1 MPVSKKRMKRGKPV
15 QRAAPPPSEE
25 PEQGPVPEGKPGHLQ
40 QRMGRPANPF
50 VQQQQ
55 AKRGAQRGR

>member
-1 MPVSKKRMKRGKPV
+1 V
-15 QRAAPPPSEE
+15 QRAAPAPAAESESE
-25 PEQGPVPEGKPGHLQ
+25 SAPVPEGKPGHLQ